1 MKEDL
6 RSRRSTRW
14 VPYFASKSL
23 IADNTCYWLV
33 TSLLLSWS
41 HCVTTLSSMPWPT
54 STSPPQLQL
63 HPFHPTEHNPS
74 HPISVWQAKW
84 HKTNDTPSPVCY
96 DTTRGAWISLEIVK
110 PVRCRRVD
118 FILLHLLFFVYSVLL
133 CIPMIRASGRNP
145 VKWNGEQMWYQ
156 RGCPEL
162 GRPCKLIAGTCQLRG
177 KQGKAQ

>member
-6 RSRRSTRW
+6 RSRRSPRW

-96 DTTRGAWISLEIVK
+96 DTTRGAWISLGIVK

-118 FILLHLLFFVYSVLL
+118 FILLHLFILCLL
-133 CIPMIRASGRNP
+133 CSTMYTNDKS
-145 VKWNGEQMWYQ
+145 KWEESSEMEWWTDVISERVPWAWQT
-156 RGCPEL
+156 L
-162 GRPCKLIAGTCQLRG
+162 
-177 KQGKAQ
+177 